1 MFGGMTHTPAVN
13 LCETLANIT
22 PLGLDKVVLSDSGS
36 VAVEVALKIAFQYW
50 ISMGK
55 PHKNKLLS
63 LHNGCHGDTFS
74 AMSVCDPVNG
84 MHHMFDQVLAK
95 HYFAPVPEIGLGE
108 PWDESDIAQFTAII
122 TAKKDELAAVILEPI
137 AQGAGGMR
145 F

>member
-1 MFGGMTHTPAVN
+1 MFGGITHTPAVN
-13 LCETLANIT
+13 LCETLVNIT
-22 PLGLDKVVLSDSGS
+22 PLGLDKVFLRDSGS

>member
-1 MFGGMTHTPAVN
+1 MFGGITHTPAVN
-13 LCETLANIT
+13 LCETLVNIT
-22 PLGLDKVVLSDSGS
+22 PLGLDNVFLPDSGS
-36 VAVEVALKIAFQYW
+36 VAAEVTPKMAFQYC

-63 LHNGCHGDTFS
+63 LLNGYHGDTF
-74 AMSVCDPVNG
+74 AALSVCDPVNG
-84 MHHMFDQVLAK
+84 MHHMFYQVLAK

-108 PWDESDIAQFTAII
+108 PWDESDIAQFTTII
-122 TAKKDELAAVILEPI
+122 TAKKDELSAVILEPI